1 MFNVDSYNPLNN
13 PEITRQIQ
21 ENARNKELQNEIAK
35 TNNAE
40 YIAKVIGQKIVEF
53 QSTLSEVQD
62 VVLQII
68 QFNNAVTLYVT
79 GVYHLGMGLVVFQG
93 LDSNNIPYEIV
104 QHINQINVLMTAVP
118 KPAEV
123 PHRKI
128 GF

>member
-1 MFNVDSYNPLNN
+1 MDFLKNTALDT
-13 PEITRQIQ
+13 PEMLHQMR
-21 ENARNKELQNEIAK
+21 ENAHNKELQYEIAK

-40 YIAKVIGQKIVEF
+40 YIAKVIGRKIVEF

-93 LDSNNIPYEIV
+93 LDNNNIPYEIV

-118 KPAEV
+118 KPVEV

>member
-1 MFNVDSYNPLNN
+1 MEFLKNTTLDN
-13 PEITRQIQ
+13 PEILHQMR
-21 ENARNKELQNEIAK
+21 ENAHNKELQYEIAK

-40 YIAKVIGQKIVEF
+40 YIAKIIGQKIIEF

-68 QFNNAVTLYVT
+68 QFNDAVTLYVT

-93 LDSNNIPYEIV
+93 LDSNDIPYEIV
-104 QHINQINVLMTAVP
+104 QHINQINVLMTVVP